1 MVPILNRLGL
11 AAMTGHWDFAYGPE
25 VLQKRVNELDYPF
38 LAANVYHNSDGSLV
52 FPPCRRVSIGSLR
65 VGIIGLACNIVDK
78 TMPPHFSEG
87 IHFTDGTEELPRY
100 IEQMRQ
106 REKVDALIL
115 LSHLGLPQDLDLLEG
130 TPGIDICLSS
140 HTHNRLSKPIMVG
153 KTIVIQSGCHGSFL
167 GKLHLRAKQ
176 GGFALIEHQ
185 LIPIE
190 ESIPED
196 EEVRMLVEDAMRPF
210 RPELQI
216 QAGSTPIDLNRA
228 TMLESTSDNLVLDAM
243 LLASSAELAFANGWR
258 YGAPIS
264 VGKITVNDLYNLAP
278 MNPEIMT
285 VQLTGGDIWKMIEQ
299 NLERTFCRDAFG
311 QMGGYVKRCAGMTTF
326 FKVENP
332 AGSRVQSIFVGDSPI
347 DLARTYHAA
356 YITVQAVP
364 DSFGTNRVHT
374 GIHLIDALEQFLEH
388 NAPSPLRG
396 SFVEV

>member
-1 MVPILNRLGL
+1 
-11 AAMTGHWDFAYGPE
+11 
-25 VLQKRVNELDYPF
+25 
-38 LAANVYHNSDGSLV
+38 
-52 FPPCRRVSIGSLR
+52 
-65 VGIIGLACNIVDK
+65 
-78 TMPPHFSEG
+78 
-87 IHFTDGTEELPRY
+87 
-100 IEQMRQ
+100 
-106 REKVDALIL
+106 
-115 LSHLGLPQDLDLLEG
+115 
-130 TPGIDICLSS
+130 
-140 HTHNRLSKPIMVG
+140 
-153 KTIVIQSGCHGSFL
+153 
-167 GKLHLRAKQ
+167 
-176 GGFALIEHQ
+176 
-185 LIPIE
+185 
-190 ESIPED
+190 
-196 EEVRMLVEDAMRPF
+196 
-210 RPELQI
+210 
-216 QAGSTPIDLNRA
+216 
-228 TMLESTSDNLVLDAM
+228 M